1 MTHWNNE
8 TNENCPLRKV
18 VNVRPS
24 VMNRSMVIESL
35 ECGHEVPRYTVE
47 KARKRRRCV
56 YCGQMADWDRTKEM
70 LAPEFE
76 HEGR

>member
-8 TNENCPLRKV
+8 INQNCPLRKV

-24 VMNRSMVIESL
+24 VMNPSMVIETL
-35 ECGHEVPRYTVE
+35 ECGHAVPRYSIS

-56 YCGQMADWDRTKEM
+56 YCGEMGNWEATKKT

-76 HEGR
+76 K